1 MLSIQ
6 PIVAILAAGAL
17 VLTMLAAVLGARLR
31 GGRAFDGRLWP
42 RNLSDPS
49 VARRSES
56 FPPSRLA
63 KGTPGNLRVR
73 DSRDPTGER
82 TRRSSEEQLDDV
94 LHGIYES
101 EIYDRVVR
109 TVAWT
114 FILVVL
120 LIVSISGAWSTN
132 QSQIIVT
139 LALGGLFVLAGHE
152 VPAPRRLGATRILL
166 EGSAA
171 IVFLTMLVLLTGY
184 SASPFF
190 FLYALFVG
198 GTALV
203 AATSATLVL
212 TVETVAACA
221 LVIVSGPLDSDGL
234 RDIAIRTAINL
245 AAVVLLAYAGIVVAG
260 MQRRTKDA
268 AIRLSTL
275 DSLTDLRNRAYM
287 FNAVERE
294 IERARR
300 YGRAFCLLMM
310 DLDGLKAIN
319 DRFGHYEGD
328 LVLRMVAEAIR
339 SSLRTIDIAARYGG
353 DEFVALLPETDPAGA
368 YAAAEKIRQ
377 VVSQIATEDEG
388 QRINASVSIGVV
400 TYPEDGETADALM
413 IAADEAMYHSK
424 RLGKNRVVAYTD
436 AEQTI
441 PPLVSVRPVPGT
453 PGLPPLGRRV
463 VEQQDMGGRPALRH

>member
-1 MLSIQ
+1 MPSIQ
-6 PIVAILAAGAL
+6 PIVAILAAAGL
-17 VLTMLAAVLGARLR
+17 VLAVLAAVLGARLR
-31 GGRAFDGRLWP
+31 GGRGFDGRLWP
-42 RNLSDPS
+42 RNRSDPS
-49 VARRSES
+49 AARRSGS
-56 FPPSRLA
+56 LPPSQLPTRTPRDLRL
-63 KGTPGNLRVR
+63 
-73 DSRDPTGER
+73 RDPREPPGER
-82 TRRSSEEQLDDV
+82 ARRSSEEQLDDV
-94 LHGIYES
+94 LRGTDES

-114 FILVVL
+114 FIVVVL
-120 LIVSISGAWSTN
+120 LIVSISGAWPTY
-132 QSQIIVT
+132 QPQIIVT
-139 LALGGLFVLAGHE
+139 LALGGLFILAGHE
-152 VPAPRRLGATRILL
+152 VPVPRRIGATRILL

-190 FLYALFVG
+190 FLYALVVG

-203 AATSATLVL
+203 AATGATLVL
-212 TVETVAACA
+212 TVETVAAFA
-221 LVIVSGPLDSDGL
+221 LVIVSGPLDSDGT
-234 RDIAIRTAINL
+234 RDIAIRVAINL
-245 AAVVLLAYAGIVVAG
+245 AAVVLLAYAGMVVAG

-275 DSLTDLRNRAYM
+275 DSLTDLHNRAYL

-310 DLDGLKAIN
+310 DLDGLKTIN
-319 DRFGHYEGD
+319 DQFGHYEGD
-328 LVLRMVAEAIR
+328 LVLRLVAEAIR

-353 DEFVALLPETDPAGA
+353 DEFVALLPETDPGGA

-377 VVSQIATEDEG
+377 VVSQIAMEEEG

-413 IAADEAMYHSK
+413 IAADEAMYLSK
-424 RLGKNRVVAYTD
+424 RLGKNKVVGYTD
-436 AEQTI
+436 AEQPI
-441 PPLVSVRPVPGT
+441 PPPASARSAEGT
-453 PGLPPLGRRV
+453 PELVPLGRRV
-463 VEQQDMGGRPALRH
+463 VRQPDRV